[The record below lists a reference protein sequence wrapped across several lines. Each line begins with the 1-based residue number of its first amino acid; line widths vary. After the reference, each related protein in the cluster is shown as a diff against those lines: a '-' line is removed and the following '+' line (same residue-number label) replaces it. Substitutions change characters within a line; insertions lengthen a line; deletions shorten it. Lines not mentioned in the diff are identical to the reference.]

1 MSENGKITLPVGTLT
16 QAEAELGFQYLQT
29 FLKKVKIEREKNIVH
44 FTQVFELPDEET
56 AKIFAQGL
64 ANVYGGSR
72 Q

>member
-1 MSENGKITLPVGTLT
+1 MSGNGRITLPVGSLS

-29 FLKKVKIEREKNIVH
+29 FLKKVRIEREKNVVQLI
-44 FTQVFELPDEET
+44 QVFELPDEET

-72 Q
+72 